1 MLRKCPNCGKSITD
15 DTVAFC
21 PDCGTR
27 CPLPEPWTCQKCGA
41 ENEPDAKF
49 CVGCGASRAEQ
60 ENASFLHS
68 FVQRFKESTPM
79 KMGAAVLVACLF
91 AICGAF
97 YYYNNLDVD
106 HYLAYYAEASRT
118 IDSNESFIADNVKS
132 DLLKDNMIDDTKSQ
146 LQKNKDDLDE
156 IAGTF
161 SKKKPLKGYTEQ
173 HKTTLA
179 LIQKESAVCDQII
192 LVLDKP
198 LDEGTPAVIESLK
211 TDLQDAKTMEGQL
224 DIKNTTFATGIDLT
238 NLPQQLTAF
247 VAEQKRIDE
256 EKKRIEKE
264 RQEHQAAINEF
275 FKKMDQIISN
285 YDSAKVD
292 LGAMMESDRNG
303 GMIWAD
309 YFNIINNAT
318 STRNGI
324 RYQINA
330 LKAPAGTEKLQQQFA
345 QVLADSIRY
354 CQLMNISAHLQF
366 NHYGM
371 DALTKKNEADALNK
385 QVQDEYASFLSNYK
399 STKSSMTGE

>member
-1 MLRKCPNCGKSITD
+1 MLRKCPNCGKEITD
-15 DTVAFC
+15 DTVSFC
-21 PDCGTR
+21 PECGTR
-27 CPLPEPWTCQKCGA
+27 CPRPEPWTCLKCGA
-41 ENEPDAKF
+41 ENQADAKF
-49 CVGCGASRAEQ
+49 CVGCGASRSAQ
-60 ENASFLHS
+60 EAPSAFRSFA
-68 FVQRFKESTPM
+68 QRFKESPYL
-79 KMGAAVLVACLF
+79 KLGAALLVAILF
-91 AICGAF
+91 AIGGAS

-118 IDSNESFIADNVKS
+118 VDSNESYVADNIKA
-132 DLLKDNMIDDTKSQ
+132 DLLKDNIISDTKSQ

-161 SKKKPLKGYTEQ
+161 SKKKPLKGYSEQ

-179 LIQKESAVCDQII
+179 LLQKESALCDQII

-198 LDEGTPAVIESLK
+198 LDEEAPSVIESLK
-211 TDLQDAKTMEGQL
+211 TDIQDAKAMEDQL
-224 DIKNTTFATGIDLT
+224 DIKNTSFSTGIDLT
-238 NLPQQLTAF
+238 NVPQQLTSF
-247 VAEQKRIDE
+247 ITEQKRLDE
-256 EKKRIEKE
+256 EKKRMEKE
-264 RQEHQAAINEF
+264 RQEHQAAINDF

-292 LGAMMESDRNG
+292 LGAMLESDRKG

-318 STRNGI
+318 SARNGI

-366 NHYGM
+366 NHYEK
-371 DALTKKNEADALNK
+371 DAMTKKKEADALDK
-385 QVQDEYASFLSNYK
+385 QVQQNYAAFISNYNA
-399 STKSSMTGE
+399 TKSSMTSE